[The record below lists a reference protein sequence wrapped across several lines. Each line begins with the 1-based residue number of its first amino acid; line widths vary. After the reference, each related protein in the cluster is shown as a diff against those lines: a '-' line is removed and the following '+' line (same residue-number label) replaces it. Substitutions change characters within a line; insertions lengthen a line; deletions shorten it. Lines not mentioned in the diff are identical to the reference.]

1 MFTNLQNA
9 NIKIN
14 SWLLKE
20 SKMCVFSKE
29 GMKNED
35 TFYEEKR
42 SKSDL
47 QLAVPGWKNKWV
59 QKVIKRF
66 YENRTPREEFCV

>member
-9 NIKIN
+9 NIKVN

-29 GMKNED
+29 GMRNEV
-35 TFYEEKR
+35 TFYEGKVG
-42 SKSDL
+42 KSDL
-47 QLAVPGWKNKWV
+47 EVAVSGWENKV
-59 QKVIKRF
+59 MGTESVKKV
-66 YENRTPREEFCV
+66 

>member
-9 NIKIN
+9 NIKVN

-29 GMKNED
+29 GMKNEV
-35 TFYEEKR
+35 
-42 SKSDL
+42 KSDL
-47 QLAVPGWKNKWV
+47 QVAVSGWEN
-59 QKVIKRF
+59 KVIGTESVKKF
-66 YENRTPREEFCV
+66 